1 MDQNGYNNGYP
12 QQNYQD
18 NQQWHPQQ
26 FNVYQQQAPQVE
38 EQPVAPA
45 PAVEEVKEEQVAEFD
60 DKKTVVQEDDD
71 VDIDAVIDSSREK
84 VRSGERET
92 TGWNKVGIYLPL
104 SSAEKTVNHFAEE
117 QKTIKEDDPRLA
129 DVSSDL
135 MVLSDALRSFT
146 RSAELVTEAL
156 SKIAPANEVGKYLKE
171 RIDSFG
177 INNAKVASR
186 YLEDDGD
193 TVLSGKDAR
202 KIFTILTGG
211 MRRVTLWNSGITVTI
226 RNLTLEQ
233 ISKFLHELN
242 HTDYQYGREYGGLYY
257 LFADLE
263 ISKYIIEKLFPLV
276 ICGSSYKEWRD
287 TDKLLKVIKWQDFH
301 VILWALA
308 SMMYPNGANV
318 KYVCSEPDCHHIE
331 EQTVDLAKM
340 RLNNVKLIND
350 KMINHFASL
359 RVKGQELQSYDTI
372 AQYQRDTD
380 LEKVIS
386 FTYGDEGA
394 KRDVEVTLRQAS
406 VADMVDVGTVYN
418 AEMSRQVDFTDPDKV
433 SQYIAVSQFRCFTPW
448 IRSIKVTTNINGKSK
463 SFILNNFDD
472 NNDRI
477 EDEDN
482 QQAVQMVLDEF
493 QQYVPD
499 FANQVKDYILSTK
512 ISHIVFYYPEC
523 TACHHPV
530 ENAYG
535 GFVAYDPV
543 QAFFILGFSKLMRAT
558 SARSK

>member
-1 MDQNGYNNGYP
+1 MDQNNYNNGYP
-12 QQNYQD
+12 QQSYPD
-18 NQQWHPQQ
+18 NQWQPQQ
-26 FNVYQQQAPQVE
+26 FNGYQQVPQVE
-38 EQPVAPA
+38 EPVAVPVA
-45 PAVEEVKEEQVAEFD
+45 EEVKEEPVAEFD
-60 DKKTVVQEDDD
+60 DKKPTVQEEEDF
-71 VDIDAVIDSSREK
+71 DADAAIENSRQK
-84 VRSGERET
+84 TRSGDQEI
-92 TGWNKVGIYLPL
+92 TGWDKVSINIPL
-104 SSAEKTVNHFAEE
+104 SSVEKTAEHFAEE
-117 QKTIKEDDPRLA
+117 QSTLKEDDPRL
-129 DVSSDL
+129 SNMGSDL
-135 MVLSDALRSFT
+135 MVLSEAIRSFT

-156 SKIAPANEVGKYLKE
+156 AKIAPADEVRNYLKE
-171 RIDSFG
+171 RVDSFG

-186 YLEDDGD
+186 YLEAEGD
-193 TVLSGKDAR
+193 TVLAGKDAR

-263 ISKYIIEKLFPLV
+263 ISKYIVEKLFPLV

-308 SMMYPNGANV
+308 SMMYPNGANI
-318 KYVCSEPDCHHIE
+318 KYVCSESECHHIE

-340 RLNNVKLIND
+340 RLNNTKLIND

-372 AQYQRDTD
+372 AQYQKDTD

-394 KRDVEVTLRQAS
+394 KRSVDVTMRQAS
-406 VADMVDVGTVYN
+406 VKDFVEVGTWYN
-418 AEMSRQVDFTDPDKV
+418 AAMSRQIDLTDSDKV
-433 SQYIAVSQFRCFTPW
+433 AQYIAVSQFRCFIPW
-448 IRSIKVTTNINGKSK
+448 IKSIKVTTNINGKDK
-463 SFILNNFDD
+463 SFILNNFDEND
-472 NNDRI
+472 DRI
-477 EDEDN
+477 TDEDN

-493 QQYVPD
+493 QQYVPN
-499 FANQVKDYILSTK
+499 FAELVKDYILSTK

-530 ENAYG
+530 ENSYG
-535 GFVAYDPV
+535 GFIAYDPV

-558 SARSK
+558 SARNK